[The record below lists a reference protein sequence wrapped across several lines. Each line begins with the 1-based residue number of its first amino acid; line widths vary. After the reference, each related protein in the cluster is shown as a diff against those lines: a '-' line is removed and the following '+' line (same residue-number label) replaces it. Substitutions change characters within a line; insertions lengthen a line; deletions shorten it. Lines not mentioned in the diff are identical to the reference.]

1 MSGSLSVS
9 WECSS
14 KCSPAVIP
22 GRPEGPGPESRTSG
36 FPAFLDS
43 GLAPSAR
50 PGMTPWHF
58 QRPGRRF
65 LGLAAIALSLALA
78 LLHPGAASAQS
89 DASAGWPKQPVRMV
103 VGLAPGGA
111 NDIMARIVA
120 QKLTERLGQPTIVE
134 NKPGAGGTIA
144 ADMVARATPDGYTL
158 LVCPSGSMVINPSV
172 YSKLPYDPLTSYEL
186 IANMVIY
193 HLVLSV
199 SATQPIRSVGELV
212 AWGKANPDKANY
224 ASTSA
229 VFQLTTELFNQKTG
243 AKFQHIPF
251 KSGAEL
257 VSAVLTGQT
266 VMTFADA
273 ASAMPQFKAGGLRP
287 LASTGAARL
296 PELPNVPTL
305 AEAGIDGV
313 VVEGFIGL
321 AAPKGTPAA
330 IVKKLETEVM
340 AIVRLPDVQARIRDL
355 GLIADASSGA
365 AFRERIARDI
375 PKYTAVAKAAG
386 IKFD

>member
-1 MSGSLSVS
+1 MRSMLKLVLSATLLLL
-9 WECSS
+9 
-14 KCSPAVIP
+14 PA
-22 GRPEGPGPESRTSG
+22 
-36 FPAFLDS
+36 
-43 GLAPSAR
+43 
-50 PGMTPWHF
+50 
-58 QRPGRRF
+58 
-65 LGLAAIALSLALA
+65 AA
-78 LLHPGAASAQS
+78 HAASA
-89 DASAGWPKQPVRMV
+89 DYPNRPIRYLVAF
-103 VGLAPGGA
+103 APGGI

-120 QKLTERLGQPTIVE
+120 QKLTERLGQPVIVE
-134 NKPGAGGTIA
+134 NKAGAGGTIA
-144 ADMVARATPDGYTL
+144 AEFVARAAPDGYTL
-158 LVCPSGSMVINPSV
+158 LVAPSGSMVINPSV
-172 YSKLPYDPLTSYEL
+172 YSKLPYDSLSSYEQ

-243 AKFQHIPF
+243 TKFQHIPF

-257 VSAVLTGQT
+257 VTAVLTGQT

-287 LASTGAARL
+287 LASTGAKRL
-296 PELPNVPTL
+296 SELPDVPTL
-305 AEAGIDGV
+305 SEAGIDGV

-330 IVKKLETEVM
+330 IVKRLETEVM
-340 AIVRLPDVQARIRDL
+340 AIVRLPDVQARIKDL
-355 GLIADASSGA
+355 GLIADPSSGA
-365 AFRERIARDI
+365 AFRERIAVDI